1 MTLAYKLALYCHTV
15 LYLKPSQIYWRL
27 WYRLARPRVESFP
40 RPDLRVATG
49 HWVTTA
55 RRHRS
60 LADGD
65 TFSFL
70 NETGRLSE
78 IGWDGPE
85 REKLWRYNQH
95 YFDDLNAADAAARVG
110 WHQALIKRWISENQP
125 GQGAGWEPYPTS
137 LRIVNWV
144 KYQLADHSL
153 DHEGLQSL
161 AIQTRWL
168 SRRIEWHI
176 LGNHLFA
183 NAKALVFAGLFFDG
197 TEAQKWL
204 GIGLDIITQE
214 LPEQVLPDG
223 GNFER
228 SPMYH
233 AIFLEDLLDLINLAN
248 AYPGVVG
255 GEQVEQLR
263 ATATKMLNWLKAMC
277 HPDGEIAF
285 FNDAAIGI
293 APSLAEINAYACRLG
308 ISADQMDKSYVTPT
322 VIRFTDSGYIRLEVL
337 NAVAFLDVAPIG
349 PDYLPGHA
357 HADTLSFELSLFGE
371 RVLVNGGTSQ
381 YGNGPVR
388 LDERGTKAHNTLA
401 INGKNSSEVWSGFRV
416 ARRAYPMDLEVEQFG
431 PSVVVNCAHDGY
443 MRLHGQPVHKRSWQF
458 RPGKL
463 VVHDRVVGEFE
474 TAVAHFHFHPD
485 VKVTAVDRCTY
496 SLHLPCSGQGIQLFV
511 LKGSASLGQGFF
523 APEFGIR
530 LECQLLAV
538 RFETDSDIA
547 VEISWSIDD

>member
-1 MTLAYKLALYCHTV
+1 MASKLALYIHT
-15 LYLKPSQIYWRL
+15 LRYLKPGQIYRRL
-27 WYRLARPRVESFP
+27 WYRLARPRVESSP
-40 RPDLRVATG
+40 WPDLRVVTG
-49 HWVTTA
+49 HWVTAA
-55 RRHRS
+55 RRHKS
-60 LADGD
+60 LTDGD
-65 TFSFL
+65 NFSFL

-95 YFDDLNAADAAARVG
+95 YFDDLNAAGAAARVG
-110 WHQALIKRWISENQP
+110 WHQALIKRWIIENQP

-144 KYQLADHSL
+144 KYLLAGHSL
-153 DHEGLQSL
+153 DDEGLQSL

-183 NAKALVFAGLFFDG
+183 NAKALVFAGLFFEG
-197 TEAQKWL
+197 AEAQKWL
-204 GIGLDIITQE
+204 GIGLGIITQE

-233 AIFLEDLLDLINLAN
+233 AIFLEDLLDLINLAT

-255 GEQVEQLR
+255 CERVDEWR
-263 ATATKMLNWLKAMC
+263 VIAIKMLDWLQAMC
-277 HPDGEIAF
+277 HPDGEITF

-293 APSLAEINAYACRLG
+293 APSPAEINAYACQLG
-308 ISADQMDKSYVTPT
+308 ISTDQIDKSSSTLT
-322 VIRFTDSGYIRLEVL
+322 VSRFSDTGYMRLETL

-349 PDYLPGHA
+349 PDYLPGHS

-371 RVLVNGGTSQ
+371 RVFVNGGTSQ

-388 LDERGTKAHNTLA
+388 LDERGTKAHNTLT

-416 ARRAYPMDLEVEQFG
+416 ARRAYPIDLEVEQVG
-431 PSVVVNCAHDGY
+431 QSVVVNCAHDGY
-443 MRLHGQPVHKRSWQF
+443 KRLHGQPVHKRSWQF
-458 RPGKL
+458 HPGKL

-474 TAVAHFHFHPD
+474 TAIAFFHFHPD
-485 VKVTAVDRCTY
+485 VKVTALDHCRY
-496 SLHLPCSGQGIQLFV
+496 SLHLPDSGQEIQLFV
-511 LKGSASLGQGFF
+511 LSGAASIEQSYF

-530 LECQLLAV
+530 LKSQCLAV
-538 RFETDSDIA
+538 RIEADNNMT
-547 VEISWSIDD
+547 VEISWSIDE

>member
-1 MTLAYKLALYCHTV
+1 MTLASKFALYYHT
-15 LYLKPSQIYWRL
+15 LRYLKPGQIYWRL
-27 WYRLARPRVESFP
+27 WYRLARPRVESSP
-40 RPDLRVATG
+40 QPDLRVVTG

-55 RRHRS
+55 CRHKS

-65 TFSFL
+65 SFIFL

-95 YFDDLNAADAAARVG
+95 YFDDLNATGAAARGG

-125 GQGAGWEPYPTS
+125 GQGTGWEPYPTS

-144 KYQLADHSL
+144 KYLLAGHSL

-183 NAKALVFAGLFFDG
+183 NAKAMVFAGLLFEG

-204 GIGLDIITQE
+204 DIGLDIITQQ

-233 AIFLEDLLDLINLAN
+233 AIFLEDLLDLINLAG
-248 AYPGVVG
+248 AYPGVVEC
-255 GEQVEQLR
+255 EQVDQLR
-263 ATATKMLNWLKAMC
+263 ATAIKMLKWLQALC

-293 APSLAEINAYACRLG
+293 APSPAEINAYACRLG
-308 ISADQMDKSYVTPT
+308 ISADQIDKSSRTPT
-322 VIRFTDSGYIRLEVL
+322 VSRFSDTGYIRLEAL
-337 NAVAFLDVAPIG
+337 NAVAFLDIAPIG

-371 RVLVNGGTSQ
+371 RVFVNGGTSQ
-381 YGNGPVR
+381 YGSGPVR

-416 ARRAYPMDLEVEQFG
+416 ARRAYPMDLEVEQVG
-431 PSVVVNCAHDGY
+431 QSVVVNCAHDGY
-443 MRLHGQPVHKRSWQF
+443 RRLHGQPVHKRSWQF
-458 RPGKL
+458 RPGKF
-463 VVHDRVVGEFE
+463 VVQDRVVGDFE
-474 TAVAHFHFHPD
+474 TAVSNFHFHPD
-485 VKVTAVDRCTY
+485 VKVTAIDRRTY
-496 SLHLPCSGQGIQLFV
+496 SLHLPVSGQEIQLFV
-511 LKGSASLGQGFF
+511 LSGAASIELSYF

-530 LECQLLAV
+530 LTSQCLSV
-538 RFETDSDIA
+538 GFESDSDIA
-547 VEISWSIDD
+547 VEISWSIDE

>member
-1 MTLAYKLALYCHTV
+1 MILASKFALYYHT
-15 LYLKPSQIYWRL
+15 LRYLRLGQIYWRL
-27 WYRLARPRVESFP
+27 WYRLARPRVESSS
-40 RPDLRVATG
+40 RPDLRVVTG

-55 RRHRS
+55 RRRKS
-60 LADGD
+60 IAEGD
-65 TFSFL
+65 NFNFL
-70 NETGRLSE
+70 NETGRLCE
-78 IGWDGPE
+78 IGWDGSE

-125 GQGAGWEPYPTS
+125 GQGTGWEPYPTS
-137 LRIVNWV
+137 LRIVNWM
-144 KYQLADHSL
+144 KYLLAGHSL
-153 DHEGLQSL
+153 DHVGLQSL

-183 NAKALVFAGLFFDG
+183 NAKALVFAGVFFEG

-204 GIGLDIITQE
+204 RIGLDIITRE
-214 LPEQVLPDG
+214 LSEQVLPDG

-233 AIFLEDLLDLINLAN
+233 AIFLEDLLDLINLAS
-248 AYPGVVG
+248 AYQGMFG
-255 GEQVEQLR
+255 WDRVEKLR
-263 ATATKMLNWLKAMC
+263 ATAIKMLNWLQAMC

-293 APSLAEINAYACRLG
+293 ATSPAEIHAYGYRLG
-308 ISADQMDKSYVTPT
+308 ISADNVDKSSGTPT
-322 VIRFTDSGYIRLEVL
+322 ASKFTDTGYIRLDAL
-337 NAVAFLDVAPIG
+337 NAVVFLDVAPIG

-381 YGNGPVR
+381 YGSGPVR
-388 LDERGTKAHNTLA
+388 LEERGTKAHNTLV

-416 ARRAYPMDLEVEQFG
+416 ARRAYPMDLEVEQVG
-431 PSVVVNCAHDGY
+431 QSVVVNCAHDGY
-443 MRLHGQPVHKRSWQF
+443 RRLHGRPVHKRSWQL

-463 VVHDRVVGEFE
+463 VVQDRVVGEFQ
-474 TAVAHFHFHPD
+474 TAIASFHFHPD
-485 VKVTAVDRCTY
+485 VKVTALDHRRY
-496 SLHLPCSGQGIQLFV
+496 SLHLPCSGQEIQLLV
-511 LKGSASLGQGFF
+511 LSGAASIEKGFY

-530 LECQLLAV
+530 LKSRCLAV
-538 RFETDSDIA
+538 RFESDNDIA

>member
-1 MTLAYKLALYCHTV
+1 LASKLALYIHT
-15 LYLKPSQIYWRL
+15 LRYLKPGQIYWRL
-27 WYRLARPRVESFP
+27 WYRLARPCVDSSP
-40 RPDLRVATG
+40 RPPLRPLSG
-49 HWVTTA
+49 HWVPPA
-55 RRHRS
+55 RRRQS
-60 LADGD
+60 FFDGD
-65 TFSFL
+65 TFYFL
-70 NETGRLSE
+70 NKLGSLSE
-78 IGWDGPE
+78 IGWNGSQ

-95 YFDDLNAADAAARVG
+95 YFDGLNAADADARSY
-110 WHQALIKRWISENQP
+110 WNQALIKRWIGENQP
-125 GQGAGWEPYPTS
+125 GQGTGWEPYPTS

-144 KYQLADHSL
+144 KWLLAGHSL

-183 NAKALVFAGLFFDG
+183 NAKAMVFAGLFFEG

-214 LPEQVLPDG
+214 LPEQVLLDG

-233 AIFLEDLLDLINLAN
+233 TIFLEDLLDLISLAG
-248 AYPGVVG
+248 AYPGVVEC
-255 GEQVEQLR
+255 EQVDQLR
-263 ATATKMLNWLKAMC
+263 LTAIKMLGWLQSMC
-277 HPDGEIAF
+277 HPDGEITF

-293 APSLAEINAYACRLG
+293 SPSPAEINAYARRLE
-308 ISADQMDKSYVTPT
+308 ISADQLNKSSVPLT
-322 VIRFTDSGYIRLEVL
+322 VSQFLDTGYIRLDAL

-381 YGNGPVR
+381 YGSGPVR
-388 LDERGTKAHNTLA
+388 LYERGTEAHNTLT

-416 ARRAYPMDLEVEQFG
+416 ARRAYPINLEVEQDG
-431 PSVVVNCAHDGY
+431 PSVVVKCAHDGY
-443 MRLHGQPVHKRSWQF
+443 RRLHGQPVHKRSWQL

-463 VVHDRVVGEFE
+463 VVQDRVVGEFE
-474 TAVAHFHFHPD
+474 TAFANFHFHPD
-485 VKVTAVDRCTY
+485 VKVTVIDRRTY
-496 SLHLPCSGQGIQLFV
+496 SLHLPGSGQEIQLFV
-511 LKGSASLGQGFF
+511 LSGAASIEPSYF

-530 LECQLLAV
+530 LTNQCLSV
-538 RFETDSDIA
+538 GFESESDIA
-547 VEISWSIDD
+547 LEISWSIDE